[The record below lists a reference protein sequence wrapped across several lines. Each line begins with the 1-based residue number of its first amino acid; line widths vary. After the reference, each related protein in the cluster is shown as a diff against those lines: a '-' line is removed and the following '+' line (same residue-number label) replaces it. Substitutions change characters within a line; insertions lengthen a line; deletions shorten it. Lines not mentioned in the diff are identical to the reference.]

1 MEGYTMYGM
10 RSFVE
15 FPTGLEWQF
24 SNWIGV
30 AMAGES
36 RRLDTGYRT
45 VGAEMIVWVLPPS
58 AYTTGVRE
66 R

>member
-1 MEGYTMYGM
+1 MGGNGRIYGI

-15 FPTGLEWQF
+15 FPTGLQRQF
-24 SNWIGV
+24 PTGL